1 MLVSSCVGC
10 SGLQAEMVFVL
21 FFNSSPQCR
30 HWMCDLLPIWSD
42 SSCRYAKDQSH
53 NVWFRADSAFSLSPE
68 VWKNISRQDSD
79 FSPAHSLASD
89 LILSLPMLLVC
100 LGLFHVHY
108 SAVPKITYPSFTWRM
123 QWVQRDG
130 LREARAMITGRCK
143 GKKPRRVGGVLQP
156 SQRSTNSMCTF
167 PSTCAYFLY
176 SCTAANESWAE
187 AWCCV
192 ARCRPVLLF
201 PSSEP
206 EASCARISVT
216 AAAFPLMGSHSSL
229 CVQHSD
235 LCCCGSPASA
245 CHFQH
250 GSVWIRVG
258 EIGAEG
264 GVLPLWAHHTAASSL
279 QPRGSVHQCRGG
291 RKGNVSVTM
300 WQGCSDRAVLVHR
313 VDKSQPAQSLLQPW
327 VASHE
332 PPRTASWR
340 PLGRAGW
347 RALLPALLHWLIGI
361 LSATKATK
369 FVLFC

>member
-1 MLVSSCVGC
+1 MLISSCVGC

-167 PSTCAYFLY
+167 PSTCAYFFY

-187 AWCCV
+187 VWQCAV
-192 ARCRPVLLF
+192 VLLAAGQYCCS
-201 PSSEP
+201 PALNQKP
-206 EASCARISVT
+206 AVLGSVLLQQPPLSRGLT
-216 AAAFPLMGSHSSL
+216 AVCVCSTVTSAAAEAQPVPAISSTA
-229 CVQHSD
+229 Q
-235 LCCCGSPASA
+235 CGS
-245 CHFQH
+245 
-250 GSVWIRVG
+250 
-258 EIGAEG
+258 E
-264 GVLPLWAHHTAASSL
+264 
-279 QPRGSVHQCRGG
+279 
-291 RKGNVSVTM
+291 
-300 WQGCSDRAVLVHR
+300 LV
-313 VDKSQPAQSLLQPW
+313 K
-327 VASHE
+327 
-332 PPRTASWR
+332 
-340 PLGRAGW
+340 
-347 RALLPALLHWLIGI
+347 
-361 LSATKATK
+361 
-369 FVLFC
+369 

>member
-1 MLVSSCVGC
+1 MQTL
-10 SGLQAEMVFVL
+10 
-21 FFNSSPQCR
+21 
-30 HWMCDLLPIWSD
+30 
-42 SSCRYAKDQSH
+42 
-53 NVWFRADSAFSLSPE
+53 NVWFAAHLKWLKLQVCQGPKPQRLIQSRLCIFSKPRGVE
-68 VWKNISRQDSD
+68 KYFQ
-79 FSPAHSLASD
+79 
-89 LILSLPMLLVC
+89 
-100 LGLFHVHY
+100 
-108 SAVPKITYPSFTWRM
+108 T
-123 QWVQRDG
+123 G
-130 LREARAMITGRCK
+130 LRFQPSTQFSFRLNPKPSYAPRLFRSFPRSLLCSSQNNVSIVHLENAMSTERWVTRSMSDDYRQMWRE
-143 GKKPRRVGGVLQP
+143 KPRRVGGVLQP

>member
-1 MLVSSCVGC
+1 MQTL
-10 SGLQAEMVFVL
+10 
-21 FFNSSPQCR
+21 
-30 HWMCDLLPIWSD
+30 
-42 SSCRYAKDQSH
+42 
-53 NVWFRADSAFSLSPE
+53 NVWFAAHLKWLKLQVCQGPKPQRLIQSRLCIFSKPRGVEKYFQTGLRFQPSTQFSFRLNP
-68 VWKNISRQDSD
+68 KPSYAPRLFRSFPRSLLCSSQNNIS
-79 FSPAHSLASD
+79 
-89 LILSLPMLLVC
+89 V
-100 LGLFHVHY
+100 VHLEN
-108 SAVPKITYPSFTWRM
+108 AVSTER
-123 QWVQRDG
+123 WV
-130 LREARAMITGRCK
+130 T
-143 GKKPRRVGGVLQP
+143 
-156 SQRSTNSMCTF
+156 RSTSDDYRQMWREKAKKGWRGPAAIPVQHQLYVHLSQHMCLF
-167 PSTCAYFLY
+167 FLQLHC
-176 SCTAANESWAE
+176 SKWELSRSVAVCR
-187 AWCCV
+187 CV

-206 EASCARISVT
+206 EASCAQISVT

-264 GVLPLWAHHTAASSL
+264 AVLPLWAHHTAASSL

-300 WQGCSDRAVLVHR
+300 WQGCSARVVLVHR
-313 VDKSQPAQSLLQPW
+313 VDKSQPARSLLQPW

-347 RALLPALLHWLIGI
+347 RALLPA
-361 LSATKATK
+361 
-369 FVLFC
+369 